1 MNRPI
6 SILLI
11 EDDPMVRQALGQAL
25 TVENYHVVPAA
36 NRQEALREFGNHF
49 IDILLLDVNPWNEN
63 GWETVRRLTAL
74 RPHMP
79 VIGMT
84 ARPEQHNSS
93 SLAVDALLEKPVN
106 LYSLIQILDRLWSQR
121 SELRHRGFQQPQP
134 ALANENE
141 DTAQAARQD

>member
-11 EDDPMVRQALGQAL
+11 EDDPWVRQALGQAL
-25 TVENYHVVPAA
+25 AVENYHVVPAA

-63 GWETVRRLTAL
+63 AWETVRRLTAL
-74 RPHMP
+74 RPHLP

-84 ARPEQHNSS
+84 ARPEQHDSS
-93 SLAVDALLEKPVN
+93 ALAVDALLEKPIN
-106 LYSLIQILDRLWSQR
+106 IYSLIQILDQLWSQR
-121 SELRHRGFQQPQP
+121 PELRHRRFQQQQT

-141 DTAQAARQD
+141 DTAQAAN